1 MSTAHLTVRRE
12 DLIDSSYAWWRL
24 AASMALGTIGGVG
37 MWSAV
42 VALPVIQAEFGIDRG
57 DASLP
62 YTATMLGFA
71 VGGVLMGRLSD
82 RFGIMLPVMIGALM
96 LGAGYV
102 LAAQA
107 TSLWQYI
114 LAQAL
119 VIGMLGTATTFGPL
133 IADVSHW
140 FKKRRGIAVAIVAS
154 GSYVAGTIWPPI
166 LQHAIEAFGWRQTYV
181 GVGIFCVLTM
191 LPLALSLR
199 RRAQVDDGTVPISA
213 RHIADTLRMSPATL
227 QVLLVIAGLGCCIA
241 MSMPQVHIVAYCSDL
256 GYGPARGAEMLS
268 LMLGFGVVSRL
279 ASGLIADRIGGLGT
293 LLLGSSLQ
301 CLALLFY
308 LPFDGLTPL
317 YIVSALFGLSQGGI
331 VPSYALIVRD
341 YFPARE
347 AGARVSLVLMAT
359 IVGMAIGGW
368 LSGAIYDLTGSYQA
382 AFLNG
387 IAWNLVNMS
396 IAFWLLLGRFR
407 PHRAAVAR

>member
-1 MSTAHLTVRRE
+1 MTSAQITVRGE
-12 DLIDSSYAWWRL
+12 DLTDSGYAWWRL

-37 MWSAV
+37 MWSSV
-42 VALPVIQAEFGIDRG
+42 VVLPVIQAEFGIDRG

-71 VGGVLMGRLSD
+71 LGGVLMGRVSD
-82 RFGIMLPVMIGALM
+82 RFGIMLPVIVSALM
-96 LGAGYV
+96 LCAGYV

-107 TSLWQYI
+107 TGLWAFMA
-114 LAQAL
+114 AQAL

-166 LQHAIEAFGWRQTYV
+166 LQHAIDAWGWRQTYV

-191 LPLALSLR
+191 LPLALCLR
-199 RRAQVDDGTVPISA
+199 RCAKVDDGTVPMSA
-213 RHIADTLRMSPATL
+213 RDMADTLRMSPAML
-227 QVLLVIAGLGCCIA
+227 QVLLVIAGLACCIA
-241 MSMPQVHIVAYCSDL
+241 MSMPQVHIVAYCADL

-279 ASGLIADRIGGLGT
+279 VSGLIADRIGGLGT
-293 LLLGSSLQ
+293 LLLGSGLQ

-317 YIVSALFGLSQGGI
+317 YIVSTLFGLSQGGI

-359 IVGMAIGGW
+359 IVGMAAGGW

-387 IAWNLVNMS
+387 IAWNLLNMS
-396 IAFWLLLGRFR
+396 IAFWLLLGRLR
-407 PHRAAVAR
+407 PRVTAS